1 MFVFNKP
8 SKVYVL
14 CPCYQICMTSNFVY
28 IGVDHQVDDDSL
40 APSMVWNKRR
50 FSLFSFEFHLHFHSP
65 KMSAFVTHH
74 WILSAPV
81 HVFPFVS
88 WLDICSISSL
98 ITFMTMSL
106 SFYFPSWYLFA
117 SKTRKTTIRSVGS
130 FVSSNDCT
138 FIPEFCIS
146 FFLDCLFVWM
156 LRLDGCCLVSSRDCV
171 CNFRNKACV
180 FWGLKHE
187 F

>member
-1 MFVFNKP
+1 
-8 SKVYVL
+8 
-14 CPCYQICMTSNFVY
+14 
-28 IGVDHQVDDDSL
+28 
-40 APSMVWNKRR
+40 
-50 FSLFSFEFHLHFHSP
+50 
-65 KMSAFVTHH
+65 MSAFVTHH

-130 FVSSNDCT
+130 FVSSNDGT

-171 CNFRNKACV
+171 WNFRNKACV
-180 FWGLKHE
+180 FGVWNTSFRNGSAANWFHGDDRNVSYVLYEIVWVGSDLALLLFDFGFKLTN
-187 F
+187 FMFAK